1 MNLSK
6 DKVTEIFYFADNFC
20 KEFYKAI
27 EIYAIEEGGKA
38 RREPRR
44 KPKMSSGEVVT
55 IMVLFHY
62 GAFRNLKHF
71 YLHYVCRHMR
81 GEFPQTVSYNRFV
94 ELKDKILLRKRS
106 VIETVNDEL
115 KTMCQIE
122 HSRHRSFTNFLTN
135 TLAAMIA
142 YSFFPKKP
150 AIKFEVETT
159 NQLALF

>member
-20 KEFYKAI
+20 KEFHKSI
-27 EIYAIEEGGKA
+27 EAHAIEESGKG

-44 KPKMSSGEVVT
+44 KPKMSSGEVIT

-94 ELKDKILLRKRS
+94 ELMEKEALS
-106 VIETVNDEL
+106 MAVML
-115 KTMCQIE
+115 KMFCLGASIWSPA
-122 HSRHRSFTNFLTN
+122 SR
-135 TLAAMIA
+135 
-142 YSFFPKKP
+142 
-150 AIKFEVETT
+150 TT
-159 NQLALF
+159 

>member
-20 KEFYKAI
+20 KGFHKSI
-27 EIYAIEEGGKA
+27 EAHAIEESGKA
-38 RREPRR
+38 RRDVL
-44 KPKMSSGEVVT
+44 SWGIHLVT
-55 IMVLFHY
+55 GIKNNMKNTL
-62 GAFRNLKHF
+62 
-71 YLHYVCRHMR
+71 
-81 GEFPQTVSYNRFV
+81 V

-150 AIKFEVETT
+150 AIKFEVVTT
-159 NQLALF
+159 NQLPLF

>member
-71 YLHYVCRHMR
+71 YLHYVCRVGRREWMCLWFLPLPLPMAPSL
-81 GEFPQTVSYNRFV
+81 FPAPR
-94 ELKDKILLRKRS
+94 R
-106 VIETVNDEL
+106 
-115 KTMCQIE
+115 
-122 HSRHRSFTNFLTN
+122 RHYIPGAGHR
-135 TLAAMIA
+135 
-142 YSFFPKKP
+142 
-150 AIKFEVETT
+150 
-159 NQLALF
+159 